1 MASNAIIKRID
12 ALESTL
18 TPTNPPMLINVWTR
32 SLAQRIE
39 KVLPKD
45 RDIRLV
51 HLSFPDEKAE
61 QKWEA
66 ELRKANPAEAKRL
79 DELLAGALNQVF

>member
-18 TPTNPPMLINVWTR
+18 TPTNPPILINVWTR

-39 KVLPKD
+39 KVLPKG

-51 HLSFPDEKAE
+51 HLSFKDDQAEKE
-61 QKWEA
+61 WE
-66 ELRKANPAEAKRL
+66 ELLRRDNPAEAKNI
-79 DELLAGALNQVF
+79 DALLRGEIPR

>member
-1 MASNAIIKRID
+1 MVNNTLIKR
-12 ALESTL
+12 LEAVEREV
-18 TPTNPPMLINVWTR
+18 TPPNPPILVNVWTR
-32 SLAQRIE
+32 SLARRIE
-39 KVLPKD
+39 PVLPKD

-61 QKWEA
+61 LRWEA
-66 ELRKANPAEAKRL
+66 FLRKSNPAEAKRL

>member
-18 TPTNPPMLINVWTR
+18 TPANPPMLINVWTR
-32 SLAQRIE
+32 SLAERIE
-39 KVLPKD
+39 PLLPKG

-51 HLSFPDEKAE
+51 HLAFRDEEAE
-61 QKWEA
+61 QKFEMG
-66 ELRKANPAEAKRL
+66 LRKTNPAEAKRL
-79 DELLAGALNQVF
+79 DALLRGEFA